1 MPNNPVVLKHRASS
15 EMQSIQ
21 LEKAIMKRVAGE
33 NGQDQLR
40 QAGRETVL

>member
-1 MPNNPVVLKHRASS
+1 MPNNPVVLKHGASS
-15 EMQSIQ
+15 GMQSIQ